1 MLTSAGAKVQ
11 GINMMKE
18 EFLDSY
24 NGYHLGL
31 PMDPMEPP
39 SLSLPLGD
47 DHSDNDAI
55 CKPPQPGR
63 GCRREEFVAL
73 GLEKTLNNFFHFNF
87 LNYYVSM
94 PMEKKGQC
102 VHLSAISQVGR
113 TCRAPGLVTRGQK
126 ECQGPVWSPGGQS
139 PYEYIKEYCNPP
151 PPQLSC

>member
-1 MLTSAGAKVQ
+1 
-11 GINMMKE
+11 MMKE

-47 DHSDNDAI
+47 NHSDDDTI
-55 CKPPQPGR
+55 CEPPQPRR

-73 GLEKTLNNFFHFNF
+73 GSEMTLNNFFHWNF

-102 VHLSAISQVGR
+102 VRLSAISQVGR
-113 TCRAPGLVTRGQK
+113 TCRAPGLVTTGQK
-126 ECQGPVWSPGGQS
+126 ECQGPV
-139 PYEYIKEYCNPP
+139 
-151 PPQLSC
+151 